1 MHNSRRRTLLAT
13 LIGGLALA
21 APPESGAQQ
30 VTGTLRGKVTNA
42 ASTTPI
48 ANAQVFVAGTSLG
61 TMTAADGN
69 YQINLVPAGTHTV
82 RVRMI
87 GYQPTEKSVAV
98 TASSAATLDFTLT
111 SSAISLD
118 EVVVTGTAGSARKRE
133 VGNSIASVRVSEIP
147 EAPNNLSSL
156 IAGRMAG
163 VNVSN
168 AGGGSGAG
176 SSIRLRGLTSVALSN
191 QPLLYIDGVRVR
203 SDEYPKNVPASGGNE
218 LRSSHVV
225 ASPLND
231 INPDDIE
238 RIEVVKGAAAATL
251 YGTDAAAGVIQ
262 IFTKRG
268 QQGKPQWTL
277 GLNQGFNQ
285 LRKFGTDSVPYL
297 NLDPWLRKGYRQEYS
312 ASVAGGTSTGLKYF
326 VSGLFDSNEG
336 VLPNDK
342 ENKNVVRGNFGF
354 TPTPKLNVEWNS
366 SYTKDFL
373 SQTPAG
379 NNAHGLTLNAFR
391 QERNYFG
398 NAHPDTISQV
408 LGFQIDSDIDRLTL
422 GGTATYTPTTWWSN
436 RVTVG
441 VDRAAVENRN
451 LRPFGFRGAPQGI
464 ISDQRWSNL
473 TYTVD
478 YVGNVDNM
486 FGESLK
492 STFSW
497 GTQYVRSAVSDI
509 SAYSENFPGP
519 GVPTVSTGSLKS
531 GFENRQTI
539 VTAGA
544 FLQEL
549 IGFKDKYFLTI
560 GGRIDGN
567 SAFGE
572 DFGLQFYPKVSG
584 SWVVS
589 DESFWNLRLGTLKLR
604 AAYGSAGRAPGA
616 FDAVQTWG
624 TPGWGG
630 SPAFRPLNIGN
641 PNLGPERTNELELG
655 FDATAFDGRLTGEV
669 TYFDATTKDALLNVR
684 LIPSQGFGAN
694 LNGGTGAPTG
704 SQLQNV
710 GTLSKSGFEVA
721 VNSQLIDRPRF
732 GWNVGATLSTN
743 KSKADDLG
751 GATSFS
757 IGNFGWV
764 IEGET
769 VPVVRA
775 KLIRN
780 ADTPGA
786 AIDTTSNHLFG
797 PSQPTRIIGVNSSI
811 RVWRGI
817 ELSAR
822 GEYQGG
828 HFIDEDASFQ
838 ALSRG
843 VRWPTCANAYKL
855 IAASQQA
862 NLTPRERLTCI
873 QANVR
878 NDMFIFPADFFKVR
892 DVTLRVPLGKAI
904 PRTNSSTL
912 IVSAGNWF
920 RWTKGLPLF
929 DPEMNSNAGFNEAVR
944 AIQEQIPSAATFLA
958 QLRIT
963 F

>member
-1 MHNSRRRTLLAT
+1 MHNSRLRKSLVVLAGALALLA
-13 LIGGLALA
+13 
-21 APPESGAQQ
+21 PPSARAQQ
-30 VTGTLRGKVTNA
+30 PTGSIRGTVTNA
-42 ASTTPI
+42 ASTTPVG
-48 ANAQVFVAGTSLG
+48 NAQVMVAGTTLG
-61 TMTAADGN
+61 AMTGADGT

-87 GYQPTEKSVAV
+87 GYQPAEKSVTV
-98 TASSAATLDFTLT
+98 TAGAQATADFAITT
-111 SSAISLD
+111 SAIALD

-133 VGNSIASVRVSEIP
+133 VGNSIASVKVSEIP
-147 EAPNNLSSL
+147 EAPNNISSVL
-156 IAGRMAG
+156 QGRMAG

-176 SSIRLRGLTSVALSN
+176 SSIRLRGMTSVALSN

-203 SDEYPKNVPASGGNE
+203 SDEYPKNVPASGSD
-218 LRSSHVV
+218 LRSSHVI

-268 QQGKPQWTL
+268 QQGRPQWTL

-285 LRKFGTDSVPYL
+285 LRPFGTDSVPYL
-297 NLDPWLRKGYRQEYS
+297 NIDPWLRKGYRQEYS
-312 ASVAGGTSTGLKYF
+312 ASVAGGTSTGLKYY

-354 TPTPKLNVEWNS
+354 APTPKLNLEWNS

-391 QERNYFG
+391 QERNYFS
-398 NAHPDTISQV
+398 NANPDTIAQV
-408 LGFQIDSDIDRLTL
+408 LRYKLNSDIDRLTL
-422 GGTATYTPTTWWSN
+422 GGTATYTPTTWLNN
-436 RVTVG
+436 RVTIG
-441 VDRAAVENRN
+441 VDRAAIENRN
-451 LRPFGFRGAPQGI
+451 LRPFGFPGAPQGI

-473 TYTVD
+473 TYTID
-478 YVGNVDNM
+478 YVGNIDNM
-486 FGESLK
+486 FGESVK

-519 GVPTVSTGSLKS
+519 GNPTVSTGSAKL

-549 IGFKDKYFLTI
+549 IGFRDRYFITL

-567 SAFGE
+567 SAFGK
-572 DFGLQFYPKVSG
+572 DFGLQFYPKVSA

-589 DESFWNLRLGTLKLR
+589 DESFWNQGLGTLKLR

-630 SPAFRPLNIGN
+630 SPAFRPLNVGN

-669 TYFDATTKDALLNVR
+669 TYFDAKTSDALLNVR
-684 LIPSQGFGAN
+684 NIPSMGFGSGLAA
-694 LNGGTGAPTG
+694 GSPTG

-710 GTLSKSGFEVA
+710 GELAKSGFEVA
-721 VNSQLIDRPRF
+721 VTGQVIDRPRF

-743 KSKADDLG
+743 KSKAVDLG
-751 GATSFS
+751 GSPAFT
-757 IGNFGWV
+757 IGNFGWI
-764 IEGET
+764 IEGEA

-775 KLIRN
+775 RLIRN

-786 AIDTTSNHLFG
+786 AIDTTLRHLFG
-797 PSQPTRIIGVNSSI
+797 PSQPTRIIGVNSAV
-811 RVWRGI
+811 RFWRGI

-822 GEYQGG
+822 GEYQAG
-828 HFIDEDASFQ
+828 HYIDEDASFQ

-855 IAASQQA
+855 IDAKQEA

-878 NDMFIFPADFFKVR
+878 SDMFIFPADFFKLR
-892 DVTLRVPLGKAI
+892 DVTLRVPLGGLI
-904 PRTNSSTL
+904 PRTNSSTF

-920 RWTKGLPLF
+920 RWNKSLPLF

-944 AIQEQIPSAATFLA
+944 AIQEQIPSAATFIA
-958 QLRIT
+958 QLRIQ